1 MSQILQISYFLFIC
15 SVISVVYTQ
24 SVCNTA
30 QNCTRTVLNLN
41 VSNAS
46 VQCLANQC
54 QCVDTCFSFNNDT
67 VSSPDTCVLDSQ
79 CYQYSLTLGQCE
91 STARKTIIALMLQ
104 IVLGFVGAAN
114 FYIGRISFGL
124 GQLFV
129 FILFSIL
136 LFLLEVMRIFSD
148 CVDCN
153 DCNDNVIV
161 KLGLVLA
168 LFIIIVP
175 LTFILMLILIIWWG
189 VDILIF
195 ATNSRVDLNGC
206 ILT

>member
-15 SVISVVYTQ
+15 SVIPVVYTQ

-41 VSNAS
+41 VGDAP
-46 VQCLANQC
+46 VQCVANQC
-54 QCVDTCFSFNNDT
+54 ECVDTCFLFTNNT

-91 STARKTIIALMLQ
+91 STARNRIRALLLQ
-104 IVLGFVGAAN
+104 IFLGGVGAAN

-129 FILFSIL
+129 FILLSIL
-136 LFLLEVMRIFSD
+136 LFLLEVLRNLLERKLKS
-148 CVDCN
+148 VGSN
-153 DCNDNVIV
+153 DSA
-161 KLGLVLA
+161 KLGLLLA
-168 LFIIIVP
+168 VVIIIA
-175 LTFILMLILIIWWG
+175 LTFILMLIVTIWWS
-189 VDILIF
+189 VDIIIF

-206 ILT
+206 VLT